1 MCKHSLTLSIIY
13 YIALFTL
20 LLPVNAAILQDPTRP
35 PNAVSAYTKSSAT
48 PVSQWN
54 LSSTLISNGRRNAI
68 INGQLV
74 SVGQTI
80 QKAKIIA
87 IHPNEVWLLHKKK
100 KIRIKMLARG
110 IKDFS
115 KSADK

>member
-1 MCKHSLTLSIIY
+1 MPSI
-13 YIALFTL
+13 
-20 LLPVNAAILQDPTRP
+20 NAAILQDPTRP
-35 PNAVSAYTKSSAT
+35 PNAVSGSTSITTK

-68 INGQLV
+68 INGKLV

-80 QKAKIIA
+80 QKAKIIS

-100 KIRIKMLARG
+100 KIRIKMLARE

>member
-1 MCKHSLTLSIIY
+1 MCKHSLTLSMLY
-13 YIALFTL
+13 YSALFAL
-20 LLPVNAAILQDPTRP
+20 LLPVNATILQDPTRP
-35 PNAVSAYTKSSAT
+35 PNAVSAYMKPATK

-68 INGQLV
+68 INGKLV

-80 QKAKIIA
+80 KKAKIIA
-87 IHPNEVWLLHKKK
+87 IRPNEVWLLHKKK
-100 KIRIKMLARG
+100 KIRIKMLPQE